1 MNWKR
6 LVLPVAVLS
15 ILVFSGSAFAAEFKA
30 DMAVETAGET
40 ITSKVYVSGSL
51 MRQETKIPGGGVNIS
66 IFDGARGIMY
76 VLMPEEKMYME
87 FPNDQMVLGDE
98 DIEKKLS
105 GEADLKKIGTETI
118 DGYQCDK
125 YEVIYKDPDMRDM
138 DSSVVWVA
146 RKLNFP
152 IKGVSE
158 GKDGTVIVT
167 YKNIEEEAIDRS
179 LFEIPKDYKK
189 FSF

>member
-1 MNWKR
+1 
-6 LVLPVAVLS
+6 
-15 ILVFSGSAFAAEFKA
+15 
-30 DMAVETAGET
+30 
-40 ITSKVYVSGSL
+40 
-51 MRQETKIPGGGVNIS
+51 
-66 IFDGARGIMY
+66 
-76 VLMPEEKMYME
+76 
-87 FPNDQMVLGDE
+87 
-98 DIEKKLS
+98 
-105 GEADLKKIGTETI
+105 
-118 DGYQCDK
+118 

-167 YKNIEEEAIDRS
+167 YKNIKEEAIDRS
-179 LFEIPKDYKK
+179 LFEIPKDYNK